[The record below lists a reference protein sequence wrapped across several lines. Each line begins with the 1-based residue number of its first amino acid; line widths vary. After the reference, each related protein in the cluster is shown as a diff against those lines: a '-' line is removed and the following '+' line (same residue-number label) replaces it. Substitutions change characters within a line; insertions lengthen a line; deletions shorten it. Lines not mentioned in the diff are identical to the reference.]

1 MSARRNVGLVRAVLL
16 AAVLASDI
24 TVASSAVCKMR
35 LSIELTPDVPDP
47 PDSGFLSSLLNNQLS
62 YRLTLLGRQPG
73 SVIVTELAGPGPEY
87 RCRNVVE
94 TMRKDGRVLSIHLDQ
109 DNAMRAVSDSM
120 PRRTLDLRPPD
131 LRSLDAGLQP
141 MGIPPNSDEA
151 EAEAVTI
158 AAAPMRV
165 EEEPDTQ
172 PPPGGIASL
181 YWAARHPTQAWRIF
195 LPLQVAADDLSP
207 GSSEPSAAYAP
218 QVLAEQRDS
227 GANLAPSTLL

>member
-1 MSARRNVGLVRAVLL
+1 MSARRNAGLVRAVLL

-24 TVASSAVCKMR
+24 TVASAAACKMR

-47 PDSGFLSSLLNNQLS
+47 LDSGFLSSLLNNQVS

-94 TMRKDGRVLSIHLDQ
+94 TMRKDGRVLSIHLDH

-141 MGIPPNSDEA
+141 LAIPSNSDEA
-151 EAEAVTI
+151 QAVTI
-158 AAAPMRV
+158 AAATLRA
-165 EEEPDTQ
+165 EEEPDAQ

-227 GANLAPSTLL
+227 GANLAPSTFL